1 MITNH
6 ITYRA
11 CRSELG
17 ESEEICR
24 QLERKE
30 DGLNSKDLETR
41 VQPFVAT
48 YTSYKVIC
56 ESLIPALMSLFVGAW
71 SDKHGRKKV
80 IFIAYSGSI
89 NDFQFLYILHD
100 KTLFSGFALQFLIFY
115 LLGTISTPIS
125 YSWYLLASLPIALTG
140 GNCILMATLMSYI
153 TDVSTSEQRAKRVA
167 NFQIGLII
175 GVFMG
180 SAFSGLLNKT
190 LGAVNIFFVSFLVL
204 LFGFLYI
211 AIRIPE
217 SIDVSSKHRSGMSEL
232 FRTDMI
238 KEMATSAF
246 RQR

>member
-89 NDFQFLYILHD
+89 NDFQFLYIYMTKL
-100 KTLFSGFALQFLIFY
+100 Y
-115 LLGTISTPIS
+115 
-125 YSWYLLASLPIALTG
+125 
-140 GNCILMATLMSYI
+140 
-153 TDVSTSEQRAKRVA
+153 
-167 NFQIGLII
+167 FQ
-175 GVFMG
+175 
-180 SAFSGLLNKT
+180 
-190 LGAVNIFFVSFLVL
+190 VL
-204 LFGFLYI
+204 LFNSLSFTYLERYLL
-211 AIRIPE
+211 R
-217 SIDVSSKHRSGMSEL
+217 
-232 FRTDMI
+232 
-238 KEMATSAF
+238 
-246 RQR
+246 